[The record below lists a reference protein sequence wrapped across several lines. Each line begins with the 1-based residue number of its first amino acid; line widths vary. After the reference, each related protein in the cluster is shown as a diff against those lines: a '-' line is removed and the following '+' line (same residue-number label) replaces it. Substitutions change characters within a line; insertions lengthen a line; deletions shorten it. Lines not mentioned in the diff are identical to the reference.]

1 MEDSR
6 QVKVLN
12 RTSGMVSYTIPEM
25 QNLRRL
31 YQSKEEKIVSFEELR
46 RLMYIP
52 GGETILR
59 EHLII
64 EDKEAIEALGMQ
76 VEPEYFYTE
85 EDILRLFEKGS
96 LDQFL
101 DCLDFAPKGVL
112 DMIKSLAVETELN
125 DIAKRQAIL
134 DKTGFDV
141 TKAIELEII
150 PKKQQTN
157 KGNGRR
163 AAVPFKDGQDQDTG
177 SSHGRRVQ
185 ISK

>member
-64 EDKEAIEALGMQ
+64 EDKEVIEALGM
-76 VEPEYFYTE
+76 
-85 EDILRLFEKGS
+85 
-96 LDQFL
+96 
-101 DCLDFAPKGVL
+101 
-112 DMIKSLAVETELN
+112 
-125 DIAKRQAIL
+125 
-134 DKTGFDV
+134 
-141 TKAIELEII
+141 
-150 PKKQQTN
+150 
-157 KGNGRR
+157 
-163 AAVPFKDGQDQDTG
+163 
-177 SSHGRRVQ
+177 
-185 ISK
+185 